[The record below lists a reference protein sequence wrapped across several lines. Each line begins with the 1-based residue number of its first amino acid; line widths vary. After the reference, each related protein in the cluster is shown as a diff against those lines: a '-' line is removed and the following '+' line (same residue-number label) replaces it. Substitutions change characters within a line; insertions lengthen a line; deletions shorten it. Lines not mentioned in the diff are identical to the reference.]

1 MKKILILTF
10 ILFTINTANS
20 QNLNYGIQLGG
31 NAYDIEIDGPIY
43 AGGGTSGVNIGGFA
57 EYKLNKH
64 FGARGVL
71 LYSKTTE
78 SDCFAFVSGVG
89 NRKLFE
95 QPELKTLQIHT
106 LLKFDVR
113 NEYNKGFY
121 LISGFRMTKI
131 LEATS
136 EGNDIKE
143 FYKDSNFGFMFGFGV
158 NFTKHFGLEII
169 PETNITNTVDSD
181 NNKARNFGA
190 YGNFTVNLS
199 TLFSK
204 KRIKAIKNPQTQ

>member
-1 MKKILILTF
+1 MKKILVLTCIILA
-10 ILFTINTANS
+10 INSINAQT
-20 QNLNYGIQLGG
+20 LNYGIQLGG
-31 NAYDIEIDGPIY
+31 NAYDIEIDGPINS
-43 AGGGTSGVNIGGFA
+43 GGGTSGINIGGFA

-64 FGARGVL
+64 FGARGIL
-71 LYSKTTE
+71 LYSKTIE
-78 SDCFAFVSGVG
+78 SDYSVFVSGVG
-89 NRKLFE
+89 HRKLFE

-113 NEYNKGFY
+113 NDYNKGFY
-121 LISGFRMTKI
+121 LISGIRMTKI

-158 NFTKHFGLEII
+158 NFAKHFGLEII

-199 TLFSK
+199 TLFGK
-204 KRIKAIKNPQTQ
+204 KKV

>member
-1 MKKILILTF
+1 MKKILILTCI
-10 ILFTINTANS
+10 ILIINTANS
-20 QNLNYGIQLGG
+20 QTLNYGVLLGR
-31 NAYDIEIDGPIY
+31 NSYDIEIDGPIY
-43 AGGGTSGVNIGGFA
+43 ASSGHSGINIGGFA

-78 SDCFAFVSGVG
+78 SDYYVFVSGVG
-89 NRKLFE
+89 HRKLFE
-95 QPELKTLQIHT
+95 EPKLKTLQIHT

-131 LEATS
+131 LDAIN

-143 FYKDSNFGFMFGFGV
+143 FYKDSNFGFMCGFGV
-158 NFTKHFGLEII
+158 NFAKHFGLEII
-169 PETNITNTVDSD
+169 PETNITNTLDSD
-181 NNKARNFGA
+181 KNKARYNFGV
-190 YGNFTVNLS
+190 YGNLTVNLA

-204 KRIKAIKNPQTQ
+204 KKE